1 MKKFIVTI
9 DGPAASGK
17 QKIAKYISKKW
28 NLSHLDSGIL
38 YRRVALIF
46 SKNNINI
53 NNYHQIK
60 NCLYKINKISYRNNK
75 IIRTQEIGNIASKI
89 AINKLVRDKVNLLQ
103 HEYVKNLN
111 KKGFVIDGRD
121 IGSKVFKDANL
132 KLYIEVNVNIRA
144 KRRYKQLIDSG
155 EKSIY
160 HQILKDIKL
169 RDKTDKNRKHSP
181 LVIPKG
187 AYIINNNSSFQS
199 TIEQIKQ
206 IFKKYK

>member
-1 MKKFIVTI
+1 MKKFIVTV

-38 YRRVALIF
+38 YRRIALIF
-46 SKNNINI
+46 SKNKIDL
-53 NNYHQIK
+53 NNYRQV
-60 NCLYKINKISYRNNK
+60 NDCLSKINAISYRNNK
-75 IIRTQEIGNIASKI
+75 IIRTQEISNIASKI
-89 AINKLVRDKVNLLQ
+89 AINKLVRKKINFLQ
-103 HEYVKNLN
+103 YEYVKNLN

-132 KLYIEVNVNIRA
+132 KLYIEVNVKIRA

-160 HQILKDIKL
+160 QKILKDIKL

-187 AYIINNNSSFQS
+187 AYIIDNNSSFKK
-199 TIEQIKQ
+199 TIKQ
-206 IFKKYK
+206 IRVIFNKYK

>member
-1 MKKFIVTI
+1 MKKFIVTV

-38 YRRVALIF
+38 YRRIALIF
-46 SKNNINI
+46 SKNKINL
-53 NNYHQIK
+53 NNYHQV
-60 NCLYKINKISYRNNK
+60 NECLSKINAISYRNNK
-75 IIRTQEIGNIASKI
+75 IIRTQEISNVASKI
-89 AINKLVRDKVNLLQ
+89 AINKLVRKKINFLQ
-103 HEYVKNLN
+103 YEYVKNLN

-132 KLYIEVNVNIRA
+132 KLYIDVNVKIRA

-160 HQILKDIKL
+160 PKILKDIKL
-169 RDKTDKNRKHSP
+169 RDKKDRFRKNSP
-181 LVIPKG
+181 LVIPKD
-187 AYIINNNSSFQS
+187 AYIVNNDGNFRS
-199 TIEQIKQ
+199 TIKQ
-206 IFKKYK
+206 LDNLLSKL

>member
-1 MKKFIVTI
+1 MKKFIVTV

-38 YRRVALIF
+38 YRRIALIF
-46 SKNNINI
+46 SKNNINLD
-53 NNYHQIK
+53 NYRQV
-60 NCLYKINKISYRNNK
+60 NDCLSKINAISYRNNK
-75 IIRTQEIGNIASKI
+75 IIRTQEISNVASKI
-89 AINKLVRDKVNLLQ
+89 AINKAVRKKINFLQ
-103 HEYVKNLN
+103 YEYVKNLN

-121 IGSKVFKDANL
+121 IGSKVFKDADL
-132 KLYIEVNVNIRA
+132 KLYIEVDVKIRA
-144 KRRYKQLIDSG
+144 KRRYKQLIDSD

-160 HQILKDIKL
+160 QKILKDIKL

-187 AYIINNNSSFQS
+187 AHIVDNNSSFKK
-199 TIEQIKQ
+199 TIKQ
-206 IFKKYK
+206 ITTIFNKYQ